1 MELDRVQALLK
12 SFGDEGV
19 EYVLVGAAALNLHGI
34 IRATEDIDFFV
45 RPDDD
50 NIERLKRALRRL
62 WEDPEIE
69 GISAADLSGSYP
81 VVRYGPPG
89 EDFVI
94 DLTSHVGTAVR
105 FEDLEMQTIVIE
117 GVPVSVAT
125 PSALYR
131 MKSGTLR
138 PIDQADAAV
147 LKEKFDLRGE

>member
-12 SFGDEGV
+12 CFGDEGV

-34 IRATEDIDFFV
+34 IRATEDIDVFV
-45 RPDDD
+45 RPSDT
-50 NIERLKRALRRL
+50 NIERLKRALRTL
-62 WEDPEIE
+62 WDDPEIE

-94 DLTSHVGTAVR
+94 DVISHLGTEVQ
-105 FEDLEMQTIVIE
+105 FEDLEVQTVVLD

-125 PSALYR
+125 PASLYR

-138 PIDQADAAV
+138 PIDQADASV
-147 LKEKFDLRGE
+147 LKEKFDLGED